1 MLQRTYSMLGW
12 VDEELT
18 LLAFITKQSKT
29 DLLNKILADGLQKAW
44 GENNRGETPHVVTE
58 IMRPQNG
65 LCEAAATA
73 LENYRKK
80 VDA

>member
-1 MLQRTYSMLGW
+1 MLGW

-29 DLLNKILADGLQKAW
+29 DLLNRIVADGLQKAW
-44 GENNRGETPHVVTE
+44 EENNRGETPHVVTE
-58 IMRPQNG
+58 TMRSQNG
-65 LCEAAATA
+65 ISEAAKTA
-73 LENYRKK
+73 LKNHNEK